1 MSEKGDGTP
10 RSSRHYLQLFP
21 GNLFVS
27 HSSICSRTDDTR
39 LRRARDD
46 HRTKI
51 SRIKISGERNT
62 HDAEYRISLATVLDS
77 FINHSVF
84 GRDFIGACF
93 CEVSHSGI
101 IVAEVYLRDALV
113 EKDFGRIEF
122 EFESQLFVIAEK
134 PAHVSDR
141 THLVPTTPGTKVPKG
156 CVGSEGGLP
165 ARVLTLPGFPSGTI
179 ANPQSP

>member
-10 RSSRHYLQLFP
+10 RSSRHYSQLFP
-21 GNLFVS
+21 GNPSVS
-27 HSSICSRTDDTR
+27 HSSICSQTDDTR

-51 SRIKISGERNT
+51 SHIKISGERNT
-62 HDAEYRISLATVLDS
+62 HDAEHRISLATVLDG
-77 FINHSVF
+77 FIDDSVF
-84 GRDFIGACF
+84 GRDFIGTCF

-113 EKDFGRIEF
+113 EKNFGRIEF
-122 EFESQLFVIAEK
+122 EFESQLFVIAGK

-141 THLVPTTPGTKVPKG
+141 IHSLVPTTPGTKVPK
-156 CVGSEGGLP
+156 S
-165 ARVLTLPGFPSGTI
+165 
-179 ANPQSP
+179 